1 MPIELFT
8 GQPGNGKTAL
18 MMERLVAEAKA
29 ASRPIFAAGING
41 LSPGLATVL
50 DDPTRWNEIDP
61 TVEGTCVCGIEFTPD
76 GTPIPRPPHAHTL
89 VPDGSLIFVDEA
101 WKYFGHLH
109 NATNQKTP
117 KHVLALSEHRHR
129 GIDFVW
135 TTQQPNQLYPF
146 IRGLIGSHAHVV
158 RRFGTKMID
167 VYRWGELNEE
177 IKSSAKRELAQ
188 RTTRL
193 LPSQIYGQYKSAEVH
208 TIKARIPFKV
218 MLLPVLGVAAIVFAY
233 LAYTSLRPSSFVGGE
248 GKEGAQSAS
257 ADAAPSPFRPAG
269 AKEGAPRWP
278 TAAAYAKD
286 HLPRIS
292 TMPWTAP
299 VFDERQARSDPQL
312 ICMSSLEG
320 LDAQGVRQEA
330 SCRCL
335 TEQGTAYELSQPEC
349 RTLARNGPVYNPYR
363 ERSEERSAQRVEDL
377 DQSRPSAATGR
388 VGGVAQH
395 VERSMG
401 TFPESPSY
409 RSDSYMTTA
418 PGPNKL

>member
-29 ASRPIFAAGING
+29 ASRPIFAAGIDG
-41 LSPGLATVL
+41 LDPGLATVL
-50 DDPTRWNEIDP
+50 DDPRHWNNKDA
-61 TVEGTCVCGIEFTPD
+61 D
-76 GTPIPRPPHAHTL
+76 GNYI

-101 WKYFGHLH
+101 WKWFGHLH
-109 NATNQKTP
+109 DATRQQTP
-117 KHVLALSEHRHR
+117 RHVLELAEHRHR
-129 GIDFVW
+129 GLDFVW

-146 IRGLIGSHAHVV
+146 VRGLIGSHAHVV
-158 RRFGTKMID
+158 RRFGTKMLD

-177 IKSSAKRELAQ
+177 IKSLAKRDMAQ

-193 LPSQIYGQYKSAEVH
+193 LPSQVFGQYKSAEVH

-218 MLLPVLGVAAIVFAY
+218 MLLPVLAVAAIVFAY

-248 GKEGAQSAS
+248 GKEGTQSAS

-269 AKEGAPRWP
+269 AKEDAPRWP

-312 ICMSSLEG
+312 VCMSSLEG

-335 TEQGTAYELSQPEC
+335 TEQGTTYELSQPEC

-363 ERSEERSAQRVEDL
+363 ERSEERSTQRIEDL
-377 DQSRPSAATGR
+377 ERSPAGVAAS

>member
-89 VPDGSLIFVDEA
+89 VPDGALIFVDEA

-218 MLLPVLGVAAIVFAY
+218 MLLPVLAVAAIVFAY
-233 LAYTSLRPSSFVGGE
+233 LAYTALRPSSFTGGE
-248 GKEGAQSAS
+248 GKEGTQSAL

-269 AKEGAPRWP
+269 AKEAAPRWP

-299 VFDERQARSDPQL
+299 VFDERQARSDPEL
-312 ICMSSLEG
+312 VCMSSLEG
-320 LDAQGVRQEA
+320 LDAQGVHQEA
-330 SCRCL
+330 TCRCL

-363 ERSEERSAQRVEDL
+363 ERSEERRSERMD
-377 DQSRPSAATGR
+377 RPDDRGPSPRSGR
-388 VGGVAQH
+388 AGSVIQKQTRAL
-395 VERSMG
+395 G
-401 TFPESPSY
+401 TFPESAPYENGSVLPP
-409 RSDSYMTTA
+409 TTRD
-418 PGPNKL
+418 L

>member
-218 MLLPVLGVAAIVFAY
+218 MLLPVLAVAAIVFAY

>member
-401 TFPESPSY
+401 T
-409 RSDSYMTTA
+409 
-418 PGPNKL
+418 

>member
-50 DDPTRWNEIDP
+50 DDPTRWNEIDQ

-89 VPDGSLIFVDEA
+89 VPDGALIFVDEA

-208 TIKARIPFKV
+208 TIKARIPLKV
-218 MLLPVLGVAAIVFAY
+218 VLLPVMIVVAAVCAY
-233 LAYTSLRPSSFVGGE
+233 WAYTSLRSSSLTGAP

-257 ADAAPSPFRPAG
+257 ADAAPSPSRPAG
-269 AKEGAPRWP
+269 AREEAPRWP
-278 TAAAYAKD
+278 SAAAYAKD

-312 ICMSSLEG
+312 VCMSSLEG
-320 LDAQGVRQEA
+320 LDAQGVRQEGT
-330 SCRCL
+330 CRCL

-363 ERSEERSAQRVEDL
+363 ERSEERRSERMDRP
-377 DQSRPSAATGR
+377 DDRMQSQP
-388 VGGVAQH
+388 VGVAGSVIQKQT
-395 VERSMG
+395 RALG
-401 TFPESPSY
+401 TFPESAPYENGSVLPP
-409 RSDSYMTTA
+409 TTRD
-418 PGPNKL
+418 L

>member
-29 ASRPIFAAGING
+29 ASRPIFAAGIDG
-41 LSPGLATVL
+41 LDPGLATVL
-50 DDPTRWNEIDP
+50 DDPRYWNKKDA
-61 TVEGTCVCGIEFTPD
+61 EGNHVI
-76 GTPIPRPPHAHTL
+76 
-89 VPDGSLIFVDEA
+89 PDGSLIFVDEA
-101 WKYFGHLH
+101 WKWFGHLH
-109 NATNQKTP
+109 DATRQQTP
-117 KHVLALSEHRHR
+117 LHVLELAEHRHR
-129 GIDFVW
+129 GLDFVW

-146 IRGLIGSHAHVV
+146 VRGLIGSHAHVV

-177 IKSSAKRELAQ
+177 IKSLAKRDMAQ

-193 LPSQIYGQYKSAEVH
+193 LPSQVFGQYKSAEVH

-218 MLLPVLGVAAIVFAY
+218 MLLPVLFVVAIVFAY
-233 LAYTSLRPSSFVGGE
+233 LAYTSLRSPSLTGGE
-248 GKEGAQSAS
+248 GKEGTQSAS
-257 ADAAPSPFRPAG
+257 ADAAPSTFRPAG
-269 AKEGAPRWP
+269 AKEDAPRWP

-312 ICMSSLEG
+312 VCMSSLEG
-320 LDAQGVRQEA
+320 LDAHGVRQEA

-335 TEQGTAYELSQPEC
+335 TEQGTTYELSQPEC

-363 ERSEERSAQRVEDL
+363 ERSEERSRQRL
-377 DQSRPSAATGR
+377 DDSDRFRAEPAAGR
-388 VGGVAQH
+388 SGGVAQH
-395 VERSMG
+395 VERAMG
-401 TFPESPSY
+401 TFPESPSFQ
-409 RSDSYMTTA
+409 SDSYMTTA
-418 PGPNKL
+418 PGANKL